1 MGILSDRK
9 RMYMLTAL
17 ILAVTLLLLA
27 AFTRDD
33 GGERETEAV
42 PANTPAPYTAQETE
56 NPHKPTQ
63 EPDETMNTT
72 VYYQDNYGYLVPVT
86 RTIRAEEGV
95 ARATV
100 NLMVKSVYNDM
111 EAARLGLRTVIP
123 ENTTFD
129 IDISGGVARIDMSGE
144 ALTCADAQAEQ
155 AMIGAVVQTLTTFP
169 TVEKVR
175 FLFDGKERKTL
186 THGTNVSGDFTRGTL
201 NPETEIPGGASA
213 VTLYFTGD
221 SPSMIV
227 PVTRAV
233 FGKADISTAVLELVK
248 GPSVESPLDGVLP
261 SGCGLIGVELKNGVA
276 KINFSDEFIRIAE
289 ESDGGRLAMRALTL
303 TCGQFEGVKKVEILV
318 DGEPYDPGEGTLA
331 MPTFVNSAS
340 DIADAF
346 IVRQS
351 GELFDFE

>member
-1 MGILSDRK
+1 MGIKADRK

-27 AFTRDD
+27 AFTKDEGKRDL
-33 GGERETEAV
+33 EAV
-42 PANTPAPYTAQETE
+42 PANTPVPYATEAAET
-56 NPHKPTQ
+56 PQTTQ
-63 EPDETMNTT
+63 EPIETMNTT
-72 VYYQDNYGYLVPVT
+72 VYYQDNFGYLVPVT
-86 RTIRAEEGV
+86 RTIRAETGV

-129 IDISGGVARIDMSGE
+129 LDISDGIARIDLSKE
-144 ALTCADAQAEQ
+144 ALSCANAE
-155 AMIGAVVQTLTTFP
+155 AEETMIGAVVQTLTTFP

-175 FLFDGKERKTL
+175 FLFDGQELKTL
-186 THGTNVSGDFTRGTL
+186 RGGTNVSGDFTRQTL
-201 NPETEIPGGASA
+201 NPESDIPGDASA

-233 FGKADISTAVLELVK
+233 FGKADLTTAVLELVK
-248 GPSVESPLDGVLP
+248 GPSTESPLDGVLP

-276 KINFSDEFIRIAE
+276 KINFSEEFIRIAE
-289 ESDGGRLAMRALTL
+289 NSDGGRLAMRALTL
-303 TCGQFEGVKKVEILV
+303 TCSQFEGVKKVEILV

-346 IVRQS
+346 IVKQS

>member
-1 MGILSDRK
+1 MDMKSDRK
-9 RMYMLTAL
+9 RMYVLTAL

-27 AFTRDD
+27 AFTKDD
-33 GGERETEAV
+33 GESDSADV
-42 PANTPAPYTAQETE
+42 PANTPAPYADESAPESLQPTE
-56 NPHKPTQ
+56 
-63 EPDETMNTT
+63 EPGETMNTT

-86 RTIRAEEGV
+86 RTIRAEKGV

-129 IDISGGVARIDMSGE
+129 LDISGGTARIDLSEE
-144 ALTCADAQAEQ
+144 ALSCADEQAEKT
-155 AMIGAVVQTLTTFP
+155 MISAVVQTLTTFP

-175 FLFDGKERKTL
+175 FLFDGQERKAMK
-186 THGTNVSGDFTRGTL
+186 HGTDVSGDFTRATI
-201 NPETEIPGGASA
+201 NPETEIPGGSSA

-233 FGKADISTAVLELVK
+233 FGKADISTAVLELAK
-248 GPSVESPLDGVLP
+248 GPSVESPLEPVLP
-261 SGCGLIGVELKNGVA
+261 TGCGLIGVELTNGVA
-276 KINFSDEFIRIAE
+276 RINFSDEFIRIAE
-289 ESDGGRLAMRALTL
+289 NTDGGRLAMRALAL
-303 TCGQFEGVKKVEILV
+303 TCSQFDGVKKVEILV

-331 MPTFVNSAS
+331 MPTFINSAS

-346 IVRQS
+346 IVKQS